1 MFKYVYEVAPIDF
14 MDGTMLIENYIDSI
28 ISDLSWY
35 KDLLLDDIP
44 VNEDV
49 DEIGVN
55 FYDNPFESLSFMGS
69 EHVFCKLTKI
79 GKDVENICKYF
90 NGKNIRISKKGI
102 RIFSVP
108 TDGECTVSY
117 MVKISNNGT
126 TYIFSDLYF
135 PFLNKRDN
143 NIERFD

>member
-1 MFKYVYEVAPIDF
+1 MFRYVYEVAPIDF
-14 MDGTMLIENYIDSI
+14 FDGTISIGKYIDSI

-35 KDLLLDDIP
+35 KDLLLEDMP

-55 FYDNPFESLSFMGS
+55 FYDNPFETSFMGG
-69 EHVFCKLTKI
+69 EHVFCKLKKI
-79 GKDVENICKYF
+79 GKDIEDICEYF
-90 NGKNIRISKKGI
+90 NVKKIRISKKGI

-135 PFLNKRDN
+135 PFLNKRDS
-143 NIERFD
+143 NIEKFD